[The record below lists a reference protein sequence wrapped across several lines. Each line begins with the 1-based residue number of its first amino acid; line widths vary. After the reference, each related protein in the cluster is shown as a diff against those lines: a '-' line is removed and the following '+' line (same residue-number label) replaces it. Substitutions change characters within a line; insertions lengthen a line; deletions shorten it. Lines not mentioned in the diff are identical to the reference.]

1 MGNRTMAHRYARALA
16 EVLPD
21 DADLARVQGEFETF
35 AELLRG
41 DAEINA
47 AFTTQAL
54 GRVHKK
60 QLLESLARQ
69 AGFHAGLRR
78 LLTLLAESRRLN
90 LWQDVQTSFN
100 DICDERRRIVAA
112 EVTTAVPLVAGQE
125 EKYLKSLE
133 RMTGKQVRLQ
143 TRVDAGILGG
153 AVTRIGS
160 EVYDGSVR
168 GRLER
173 LQERLKGE

>member
-1 MGNRTMAHRYARALA
+1 MGNRTMALRYARALA

-21 DADLARVQGEFETF
+21 EADLARVQGEFETF
-35 AELLRG
+35 ATLLRG

-47 AFTTQAL
+47 AFMTHSLSRAHQ
-54 GRVHKK
+54 K

-78 LLTLLAESRRLN
+78 LLTLLAENRRLSQ
-90 LWQDVQTSFN
+90 WQDVQASF
-100 DICDERRRIVAA
+100 DAICDERRHIVVAQ
-112 EVTTAVPLVAGQE
+112 VTTAVPLAAEQKD
-125 EKYLKSLE
+125 KYRRSLE

-143 TRVDAGILGG
+143 TQVDTAILGG

-168 GRLER
+168 GRLQR
-173 LQERLKGE
+173 LQARLKGE

>member
-16 EVLPD
+16 EVLPEES
-21 DADLARVQGEFETF
+21 DLARVQGEFETF
-35 AELLRG
+35 AALLHG
-41 DAEINA
+41 DAEIA
-47 AFTTQAL
+47 SAFTTHAL
-54 GRVHKK
+54 GRAHKK

-69 AGFHAGLRR
+69 AGFHAGFRR
-78 LLTLLAESRRLN
+78 LLTLLAERHHLT
-90 LWQDVQTSFN
+90 LWRDVQTSFN

-112 EVTTAVPLVAGQE
+112 EVTTAVPMVAGQE
-125 EKYLKSLE
+125 DKYRKSLE

-143 TRVDAGILGG
+143 MRVDAAILGG

>member
-1 MGNRTMAHRYARALA
+1 MGNRTMALRYARALA

-21 DADLARVQGEFETF
+21 ESDLARVQAEFETF
-35 AELLRG
+35 ATLLRG

-47 AFTTQAL
+47 AFMTQSLSRA
-54 GRVHKK
+54 HKK
-60 QLLESLARQ
+60 QLLESLARA
-69 AGFHAGLRR
+69 AGFHAGFRR
-78 LLTLLAESRRLN
+78 LLTLLAESNRLGQ
-90 LWQDVQTSFN
+90 WQVVQAAFN
-100 DICDERRRIVAA
+100 TICDERRRIVAA
-112 EVTTAVPLVAGQE
+112 EVTTAVPLATDQE
-125 EKYLKSLE
+125 DKYRRSLE

-143 TRVDAGILGG
+143 TRVDAAILGG

-168 GRLER
+168 GRLQR